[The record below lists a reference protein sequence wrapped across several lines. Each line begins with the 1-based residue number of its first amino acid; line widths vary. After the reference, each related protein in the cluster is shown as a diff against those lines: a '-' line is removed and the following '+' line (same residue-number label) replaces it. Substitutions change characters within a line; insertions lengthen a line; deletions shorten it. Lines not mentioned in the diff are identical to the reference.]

1 MHVGTKAL
9 VLTQTE
15 VDMSGKSYFGETN
28 LYYMDSNGKFD
39 QHVTL
44 GTALSFPFFFLFFF
58 LVANQRSVTTDKEGP
73 IHEVA
78 WSPNGREFV
87 VVYGCTLLFSFLVL
101 ICSGAG

>member
-58 LVANQRSVTTDKEGP
+58 WLLISALLQQTRKVPFTRSRGAPTVAS
-73 IHEVA
+73 
-78 WSPNGREFV
+78 
-87 VVYGCTLLFSFLVL
+87 LLSSMAVRFFLVFL
-101 ICSGAG
+101 F